1 MQLEPGQ
8 LISETALATHFG
20 VSRTPVREALIKL
33 ANLGFVDVRPQRGTY
48 VSRLSKEAILE
59 ARFIREALEI
69 SVVSYLA
76 EHAKPQLFS
85 QAEAIIQKQE
95 AAAAIDD
102 ALLFQSLDD
111 DFHQLLANHTGY
123 ARVSNMIEQEK
134 AHMDRVRNL
143 SLHMAGQYRRV
154 IEQHRVI
161 VDTMRSGN
169 RQAVIAA
176 MAVHLREVYKVLD
189 RLPIDHPEFF
199 I

>member
-48 VSRLSKEAILE
+48 VSRLSREAILE

>member
-1 MQLEPGQ
+1 MQFY
-8 LISETALATHFG
+8 ST
-20 VSRTPVREALIKL
+20 LIKL

-161 VDTMRSGN
+161 VDAMRSGN